1 MRLQAFN
8 ASAIA
13 AIALVTVC
21 TSSAWFLLDDDD
33 RERSTAPTYWTAEKN
48 YNFKD
53 ETKLLSERDFQR
65 IFRLHRRGFDDLVLG
80 LFVALNTHRLRR
92 IFRHRP
98 GLLQSVSLEEST
110 HWLLAKPTKDLSQCG
125 YS

>member
-65 IFRLHRRGFDDLVLG
+65 IFRLHRRGFDDVLG
-80 LFVALNTHRLRR
+80 RIESSVQATRCNSRKAGPIPADVKLAVTLRYLA
-92 IFRHRP
+92 
-98 GLLQSVSLEEST
+98 GGSL
-110 HWLLAKPTKDLSQCG
+110 
-125 YS
+125 